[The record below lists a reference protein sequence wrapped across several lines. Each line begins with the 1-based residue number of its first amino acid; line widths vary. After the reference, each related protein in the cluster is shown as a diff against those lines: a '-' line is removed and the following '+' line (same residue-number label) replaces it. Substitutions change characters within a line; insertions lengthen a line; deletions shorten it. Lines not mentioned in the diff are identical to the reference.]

1 MSTLSRR
8 GFLITTAAVVATVAG
23 APAAFAADPAPG
35 NHWPLDETGGDG
47 AADVVA
53 GRTAVLHDGVA
64 FVPGRAGNALHFDGG
79 YALTDAVDVR
89 TDQSFTVTA
98 WVNLAAKDF
107 GLVTAV
113 SVDGDRT
120 SKFQLGHI
128 VDDDNSQFGAWTFQG
143 PESDSDTPL
152 VTKIAVS
159 ALPSDTDT
167 WTHLVGVYDADA
179 KRVWLY
185 VNGSRVGVGT
195 LNTPWQASG
204 GLRIGGG
211 KAAGEAAR
219 AWPGSVDDVRLY
231 QGMLDKD
238 QISALYK
245 SY

>member
-1 MSTLSRR
+1 MSTLNRR
-8 GFLITTAAVVATVAG
+8 AFLVATAAVAATVTV
-23 APAAFAADPAPG
+23 APAAFAADPVPG
-35 NHWPLDETGGDG
+35 NHWPLDETEGDQ

-53 GRTAVLHDGVA
+53 GRNAVLYDGAA
-64 FVPGRAGNALHFDGG
+64 FVSGRVGNALNVDSG

-98 WVNLAAKDF
+98 WVNLAAKDP
-107 GLVTAV
+107 GLATAV
-113 SVDGDRT
+113 SVDGERT
-120 SKFQLGHI
+120 SRFRLGHVI
-128 VDDDNSQFGAWTFQG
+128 DDDDHFLGAWTFQG

-152 VTKIAVS
+152 VTKIAAS
-159 ALPSDTDT
+159 ALPSETDT

-185 VNGSRVGVGT
+185 VDGARVGVGT

-211 KAAGEAAR
+211 KAAGEAAQ

-238 QISALYK
+238 QVSALYK